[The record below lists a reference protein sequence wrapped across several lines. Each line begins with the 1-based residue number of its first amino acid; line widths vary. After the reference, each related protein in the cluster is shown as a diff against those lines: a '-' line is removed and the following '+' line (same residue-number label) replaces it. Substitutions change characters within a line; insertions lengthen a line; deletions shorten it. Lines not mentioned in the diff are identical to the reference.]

1 MSFGLTT
8 RDGLPPTTLSA
19 FDNFTSSLQGY
30 LDAQHNNDGSHGA
43 VTADSIDL
51 QGAQVG
57 VWFDL
62 PYTASR
68 FQSSAGAS
76 VWTVTAA
83 NLVYLKAM
91 RIGQLV
97 HVVFQIDASAITVAP
112 TGLFIWLPEFTCLPV
127 GRQAAVS
134 TPYTGG
140 VATWANVAAGT
151 AGLTSVTAYALPPA
165 TADGKSRT
173 VLAIDQFGP
182 VNATFANFPVTANLN
197 VIGSCWFPVT
207 PNNDGLTFSFT

>member
-1 MSFGLTT
+1 
-8 RDGLPPTTLSA
+8 
-19 FDNFTSSLQGY
+19 
-30 LDAQHNNDGSHGA
+30 
-43 VTADSIDL
+43 
-51 QGAQVG
+51 
-57 VWFDL
+57 
-62 PYTASR
+62 
-68 FQSSAGAS
+68 
-76 VWTVTAA
+76 
-83 NLVYLKAM
+83 
-91 RIGQLV
+91 
-97 HVVFQIDASAITVAP
+97 VFQIDASAITVAP

-151 AGLTSVTAYALPPA
+151 AGLTAVTAYALPPA